1 MQSKLEEQ
9 VMEEKE
15 RYVEQLQ
22 KQEELIQEDANRRI
36 FCTVSELVE
45 AKALEEEFLDSQ
57 IKLKAQSTT

>member
-22 KQEELIQEDANRRI
+22 QQEQLIQEDATRRI
-36 FCTVSELVE
+36 FCTVSELAE
-45 AKALEEEFLDSQ
+45 ATALEEEFIDSQ
-57 IKLKAQSTT
+57 IKLKAQSTP